1 MNSFL
6 LLIEILSNPLLW
18 ESGCC
23 KTLATHSALGVMGE
37 CTDLPTRSLVG
48 KMSSSLCLLEES
60 VAPLPHV
67 PMRGG
72 IGQSKASASLKES
85 VILCLP
91 KGRLAWIPFES
102 RFG

>member
-18 ESGCC
+18 ESRCC